1 MTCWKEPRS
10 YKIRIYVYR
19 ISGREKFLITIFYMM
34 ESKTGQRILS
44 LPQPIWSIKKAKTLW
59 NNWNRCYISWK
70 HSQPSTLY
78 KHRITSHLNALFR
91 YDHFWGQSR
100 RKTSMKVHSMLA
112 LEAVE
117 EPHWC
122 NAHVWVSKTASH
134 GYSLRVFSKNLKFY
148 IVPKLYMTKL
158 PVSCYTGFTKT
169 KNTKNCPDYL
179 VKSTTFLCFSD
190 FFFSGLG
197 ICP

>member
-1 MTCWKEPRS
+1 
-10 YKIRIYVYR
+10 
-19 ISGREKFLITIFYMM
+19 
-34 ESKTGQRILS
+34 
-44 LPQPIWSIKKAKTLW
+44 
-59 NNWNRCYISWK
+59 
-70 HSQPSTLY
+70 
-78 KHRITSHLNALFR
+78 
-91 YDHFWGQSR
+91 
-100 RKTSMKVHSMLA
+100 MKVHSMLA

-122 NAHVWVSKTASH
+122 NAHVWVSKTAGH

-197 ICP
+197 ICPQIWDWLNLVRTMKPKTKVKKQLVRSSPRGERERANVHFSRSLHPQKIIINFSQDNPQTCKEQNKVTE